1 MRPLLGHMNNQGVFT
16 LKQCLYSPIAI
27 ANEINNFPGTD
38 YSYYDQDLHK
48 DKIISNLHKLFKYCV
63 NPIYRKFNNIGL
75 SSVYR
80 NKRLNELLEGV
91 EYSQH
96 IYGYAADIISLNPSI
111 PTSVIWNWCKINL
124 PLYHQLI
131 WEYPERGFFSASES
145 TIDGQL
151 ISKNIGKTDC
161 SWIHIS
167 FIEGN
172 NFKENSIS
180 SLNPK
185 IHERYKD
192 VDTYTV
198 GNFTHNI
205 KEAKE
210 DLITN

>member
-131 WEYPERGFFSASES
+131 WEYPERGPYSSFSPSF
-145 TIDGQL
+145 
-151 ISKNIGKTDC
+151 
-161 SWIHIS
+161 SWVHIS
-167 FIEGN
+167 YIKGDN
-172 NFKENSIS
+172 QKINSVS
-180 SLNPK
+180 STDPK
-185 IHERYKD
+185 IHNAYKD
-192 VDTYTV
+192 EKTFYLD
-198 GNFTHNI
+198 NFTHKIAIANQKI
-205 KEAKE
+205 
-210 DLITN
+210 I